1 MVKNKIYLALCRIKR
16 IFFDLF
22 IINKFNK
29 KNIFHLIYKNNYWDS
44 KESVSGPGSDLKSTE
59 NIRRELPLLI
69 SKYGIKNILDIPC
82 GDFNWMKK
90 ILDKLDVDY
99 LGCDIVDEL
108 IDKNKNFYTTN
119 KIKFSKLDLIKEKL
133 PVSDLLICRALFFHL
148 DFLSI
153 DKILKNLK
161 KANIKYILL
170 TNCPK
175 LDNHINK
182 NIPIGQYRDLDLF
195 KEPLFFPNNY
205 LYKFED
211 VHNLDTAQIE
221 QEMILWKKD
230 DLINNLNLR

>member
-1 MVKNKIYLALCRIKR
+1 MIKKKIKSTLNRIKR

-29 KNIFHLIYKNNYWDS
+29 KNIFYLIYKNNYWGS
-44 KESVSGPGSDLKSTE
+44 KESVSGPGSDFKSTK
-59 NIRRELPLLI
+59 NIRRELPSLI
-69 SKYGIKNILDIPC
+69 SKYDIKNILDVPC

-90 ILDKLDVDY
+90 VLNNLDIDY
-99 LGCDIVDEL
+99 LGCDIVEEL
-108 IDKNKNFYTTN
+108 IYKNKNLYT
-119 KIKFSKLDLIKEKL
+119 KDKVKFSKLDLVKDKL
-133 PVSDLLICRALFFHL
+133 PDSDLLICRALFYHL
-148 DFLSI
+148 DFFSI
-153 DKILKNLK
+153 DKILKNLE

-175 LDNHINK
+175 SDNHINK
-182 NIPIGQYRDLDLF
+182 DIPIGQYRDLDLF
-195 KEPLFFPNNY
+195 KAPLYFPNNY

-230 DLINNLNLR
+230 DLINKLNLR